1 MDHVVKDQYDDQ
13 VAVTS
18 LNRNLNRTLEYT
30 GSLGNKEQR
39 YPLIK
44 RMVKQDS
51 KFTLC
56 HTVLS
61 IQEPRS
67 VEEAKKKEYKSLVK
81 TGAWK
86 LVNLPNRS
94 K

>member
-30 GSLGNKEQR
+30 GSLDNKEQR
-39 YPLIK
+39 YPLGF
-44 RMVKQDS
+44 QDS